1 MKKIYRYLLM
11 TVLALCLSVP
21 AIVAEAANVALIPL
35 INNVKGDEIANQ
47 IFYNNAIGAIN
58 AQQGYVIVD
67 NDHVTAIIEEN
78 KNGNN
83 VPSEAAL
90 KKIAKNAGVDI
101 VIAMQ
106 LDELHDD
113 PVFPSNER
121 IVKLTMNGKAVAP
134 LTGGS
139 VGVNNVHINGVEGTL
154 SLVSSANIWESNRYF
169 FSRTQ
174 PGQETYV
181 QAGSIVTTSAT
192 EMYKDYIHVVCI
204 GTYGGYAT
212 PDELVQSTKA
222 LLSRQIKN
230 SDRYIVLG
238 VCSDGNGFNSYGSYM
253 NLDAIDSSMMQAFG
267 NKYINVRKY
276 LCEDGLSDAGLK
288 ATDAD
293 LYNISCGMVPESFR
307 SASGGAELNG
317 KAYNLIGKLV
327 YDRMESL
334 GYFDEVV
341 SELYI
346 KETIKQ
352 LLKEDPNYL
361 TNVIENTL
369 NR

>member
-47 IFYNNAIGAIN
+47 IFYNYAIGAIN

-121 IVKLTMNGKAVAP
+121 IVKLTMNGKAVAYNAITNKFYKHQIYSDKEIDET
-134 LTGGS
+134 LTS
-139 VGVNNVHINGVEGTL
+139 RWDWVHEEWSYAVRREINRILQVKK
-154 SLVSSANIWESNRYF
+154 VM
-169 FSRTQ
+169 
-174 PGQETYV
+174 V
-181 QAGSIVTTSAT
+181 
-192 EMYKDYIHVVCI
+192 
-204 GTYGGYAT
+204 
-212 PDELVQSTKA
+212 
-222 LLSRQIKN
+222 
-230 SDRYIVLG
+230 
-238 VCSDGNGFNSYGSYM
+238 
-253 NLDAIDSSMMQAFG
+253 DAPRMS
-267 NKYINVRKY
+267 
-276 LCEDGLSDAGLK
+276 
-288 ATDAD
+288 
-293 LYNISCGMVPESFR
+293 
-307 SASGGAELNG
+307 
-317 KAYNLIGKLV
+317 KL
-327 YDRMESL
+327 
-334 GYFDEVV
+334 
-341 SELYI
+341 
-346 KETIKQ
+346 
-352 LLKEDPNYL
+352 
-361 TNVIENTL
+361 
-369 NR
+369 